1 MDGPVMVAEAEMS
14 DESTDTEE
22 PKKKGGLMPL
32 LVGVVLAAA
41 GAGGGYFVTSS
52 GLLSGTADPAPS
64 KETEKVKASFV
75 PLDPLV
81 ISIGGEGRQR
91 HLRFNAQLEVKPGKE
106 RSVQDVLPRVMDV
119 LNGYLRAI
127 SLSDIEDPAA
137 LVRMRAQM
145 LRRVQI
151 IVGEGAVSDLLVMEF
166 VLS

>member
-1 MDGPVMVAEAEMS
+1 MS
-14 DESTDTEE
+14 DTTADEQE
-22 PKKKGGLMPL
+22 PRKKGGLLPL
-32 LVGVVLAAA
+32 VLGLALAVA
-41 GAGGGYFVTSS
+41 GAGGGYVVTSS
-52 GLLSGTADPAPS
+52 GLLSGTEKTDTKA
-64 KETEKVKASFV
+64 KTEMVKAAFV

-81 ISIGGEGRQR
+81 ISVGGEGRQR
-91 HLRFNAQLEVKPGKE
+91 HLRFNAQLEVSPGNE

-151 IVGEGAVSDLLVMEF
+151 IVGEGVVNDLLVMEF